1 MYRDIYL
8 VLSVVKAGSRLNEG
22 DGRDTQTLR
31 RSHKFP
37 CLEMVASFL
46 LHAGRETDGKNN
58 QIGLAFDCSL
68 ASRAVTPSS
77 DSMGCYFLWE
87 GS

>member
-1 MYRDIYL
+1 M
-8 VLSVVKAGSRLNEG
+8 VKVGSRLKEG
-22 DGRDTQTLR
+22 DGRDTQASSGT
-31 RSHKFP
+31 HKFAS
-37 CLEMVASFL
+37 LEMVASFL
-46 LHAGRETDGKNN
+46 LHAGRETDGKNH
-58 QIGLAFDCSL
+58 QIGLAFDCSF

>member
-1 MYRDIYL
+1 ML
-8 VLSVVKAGSRLNEG
+8 KAGRGLKEG
-22 DGRDTQTLR
+22 DGRDTQTQGG
-31 RSHKFP
+31 SSKFAS
-37 CLEMVASFL
+37 LELVTSFL
-46 LHAGRETDGKNN
+46 LHAARETDGKNH

-77 DSMGCYFLWE
+77 DSMGCHFLWE